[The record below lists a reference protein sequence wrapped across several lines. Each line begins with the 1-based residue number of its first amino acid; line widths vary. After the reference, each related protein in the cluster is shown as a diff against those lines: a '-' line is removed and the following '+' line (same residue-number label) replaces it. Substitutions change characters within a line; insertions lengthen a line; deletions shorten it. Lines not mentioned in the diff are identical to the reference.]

1 MDRIRALIVDDEK
14 PARRRLA
21 ELLSREPAIE
31 VTGEARDGNE
41 AVALVRAQAPD
52 LMFLDIQMPDLDG
65 FGVLAA
71 LEPEHVPVTVFVTA
85 YDRYAIQAFEARAI
99 DYLLKPYS
107 DQRFEAAL
115 RPELVFLDIQM
126 PDLDGFEVLARLGPA
141 PAPLVVFVTAYDEFA
156 VRAFEV
162 HALDYL
168 VKPFTDERFE
178 MAFAR
183 ARGRDSTTA
192 DATAAARLI
201 SAAPQVDAPPGHFVV
216 RVGRRTILIAVDEV
230 DWIEADRY
238 YATLHVGGDSHLVRE
253 SMTSLEARLQPAAFV
268 RIHRS
273 AIVNLRQVRE
283 LRRGATGS
291 VELVLRDGTALEVS
305 RSRRRLVAD
314 RVIV

>member
-1 MDRIRALIVDDEK
+1 MMATTNEPGAMRVVIADDEP
-14 PARRRLA
+14 PARAVLR
-21 ELLSREPAIE
+21 ELLTRRGVEICAE
-31 VTGEARDGNE
+31 VDRGDA
-41 AVALVRAQAPD
+41 AV
-52 LMFLDIQMPDLDG
+52 
-65 FGVLAA
+65 
-71 LEPEHVPVTVFVTA
+71 E
-85 YDRYAIQAFEARAI
+85 AIQT
-99 DYLLKPYS
+99 
-107 DQRFEAAL
+107 L
-115 RPELVFLDIQM
+115 RPDLVFLDVQM
-126 PDLDGFEVLARLGPA
+126 PDLDGFEVLARVGPA

-238 YATLHVGGDSHLVRE
+238 YATLHVRGQTHLVRE